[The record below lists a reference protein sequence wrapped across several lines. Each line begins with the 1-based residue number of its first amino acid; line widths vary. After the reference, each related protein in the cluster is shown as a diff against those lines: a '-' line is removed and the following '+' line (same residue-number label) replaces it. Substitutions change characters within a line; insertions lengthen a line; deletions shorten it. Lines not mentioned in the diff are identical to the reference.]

1 MTYDAPMRPWVVVS
15 RAVAGR
21 RMLLAAS
28 LLAVLAAACG
38 KKAAPAECDEVLAEI
53 KKFESCASLPAE
65 SKSMLKNERE
75 KLLAEL
81 AKLEDSPA
89 SARQALQQRCQQQR
103 DLFKKSP
110 SPCK

>member
-1 MTYDAPMRPWVVVS
+1 MRPWVVS
-15 RAVAGR
+15 RAVPGR
-21 RMLLAAS
+21 RMLLAS
-28 LLAVLAAACG
+28 LLVALAAACS
-38 KKAAPAECDEVLAEI
+38 KKAALAECDEVLAEI

-65 SKSMLKNERE
+65 SKAMLKNERE

-81 AKLEDSPA
+81 AKLDDAPA
-89 SARQALQQRCQQQR
+89 SARQAVQQRCQTQR